1 MLIMN
6 YSQARQNLS
15 SFLDQAKKDG
25 SAVITRADGSRFKV
39 IPATEEN
46 AASVSPFAELA
57 EYASSLRPSL
67 SDIPLASLLSAL
79 KADDDDRTDSMLMYA
94 SGQKPENNASEDK
107 SQYSPLV
114 NELAGIIHAAEIPQ
128 EEEFRL

>member
-25 SAVITRADGSRFKV
+25 SAVITRADGSKFTV
-39 IPATEEN
+39 IPAAEEN

-57 EYASSLRPSL
+57 AFASSLRPTL
-67 SDIPLASLLSAL
+67 SDIPLVSLLSAL
-79 KADDDDRTDSMLMYA
+79 KEDDDDRTDRMIMYA
-94 SGQKPENNASEDK
+94 SGLKPQSNASENRM
-107 SQYSPLV
+107 QYSPLV
-114 NELAGIIHAAEIPQ
+114 NELAGIIQTAEIPL
-128 EEEFRL
+128 EEERL

>member
-1 MLIMN
+1 MN

-25 SAVITRADGSRFKV
+25 SAVITRADGSKFTV
-39 IPATEEN
+39 IPATEEI

-57 EYASSLRPSL
+57 AFASSLRSTL
-67 SDIPLASLLSAL
+67 SDIPLTSLLSAL
-79 KADDDDRTDSMLMYA
+79 KEDDDDRTDSMLMYA
-94 SGQKPENNASEDK
+94 SGLKPQSNASENR

-114 NELAGIIHAAEIPQ
+114 NELAGIIQAAEIPL
-128 EEEFRL
+128 EEERL

>member
-6 YSQARQNLS
+6 YSQARQNLA

-39 IPATEEN
+39 MPATEER
-46 AASVSPFAELA
+46 AGSVSPFAELA
-57 EYASSLRPSL
+57 EYASSLRPTL

-79 KADDDDRTDSMLMYA
+79 KEVDDDRTDRMIMYA
-94 SGQKPENNASEDK
+94 SGLKPQSNASENRM
-107 SQYSPLV
+107 QYSPLV
-114 NELAGIIHAAEIPQ
+114 NELAGIIQAAEIPL
-128 EEEFRL
+128 EDDRL